1 MRGSAWHYAT
11 HLLAPRSFHSA
22 AGCNGGR
29 QAAEGR
35 SRGQV
40 GVSVAPL
47 PPGSRLPAPNR
58 IAPTFSLICCFR
70 PGSSDSSPII
80 HLPLPR
86 PRPLSPAGGQVWF
99 LATLHRLSVLMTLLP
114 YLTSRFA
121 SPLPPLRSQLFRS
134 HARPSAGTTP
144 AVFLVTRGSPV
155 LPRYQDPFWVSVL
168 PALPAQP
175 LAQRRP

>member
-40 GVSVAPL
+40 GVSVAPP

-70 PGSSDSSPII
+70 PRSSDSTPVT
-80 HLPLPR
+80 HLPLPLST
-86 PRPLSPAGGQVWF
+86 PSAPLGARCGS
-99 LATLHRLSVLMTLLP
+99 
-114 YLTSRFA
+114 
-121 SPLPPLRSQLFRS
+121 LPP
-134 HARPSAGTTP
+134 
-144 AVFLVTRGSPV
+144 
-155 LPRYQDPFWVSVL
+155 
-168 PALPAQP
+168 
-175 LAQRRP
+175 